1 MEARRSHVS
10 GCDRRKGRKD
20 DDMAGKC
27 VALAVSGDIP
37 TRRLPESRRQGARRV
52 GGHRGRTAQGRARDG
67 LKHSPGAVG

>member
-1 MEARRSHVS
+1 
-10 GCDRRKGRKD
+10 
-20 DDMAGKC
+20 MAGKC

-37 TRRLPESRRQGARRV
+37 TRRLPESRRQGARRA

>member
-1 MEARRSHVS
+1 
-10 GCDRRKGRKD
+10 
-20 DDMAGKC
+20 MAGKR

-37 TRRLPESRRQGARRV
+37 TRRLPESRRQGARQA